1 MTDAATHQQNHAKP
15 WTKSCKPAL
24 CAIMQECPSE
34 LRAKQWMQKH
44 WQRLLQ
50 QLQTAGWETSRVT
63 LAQSDIT
70 AEWGERLS
78 THDD

>member
-1 MTDAATHQQNHAKP
+1 
-15 WTKSCKPAL
+15 
-24 CAIMQECPSE
+24 MQEYPFE

-50 QLQTAGWETSRVT
+50 QIQAAGWETSRVA

-78 THDD
+78 THDE